1 MIGIKDMT
9 SQEIKELS
17 SSRGKEIMEKIEKSK
32 GTEEGILQDWL
43 RASVLKE
50 LEPKINAYMDELK
63 ANPELYDFLK
73 DTQFSLIP
81 NEADSR
87 TRIFEIKNEISVF
100 LTGEEI
106 KVLAFELMKIP
117 ILAHIKAQS
126 ISQKSYQAIA
136 KTLDELYYCTEERTI
151 KEIEQHFKKSLRDN
165 SYVCNPWVIRTHLFI
180 DLEELSGMCG
190 GPINKYS
197 FRCKL
202 DVTRSGYYVLDKISE
217 ISLFVGRIANS
228 MTTLYRGN

>member
-1 MIGIKDMT
+1 MIGIKDTT
-9 SQEIKELS
+9 SQEIKELA
-17 SSRGKEIMEKIEKSK
+17 SSRGKEIMEKIENSK

-43 RASVLKE
+43 RASALKE

-63 ANPELYDFLK
+63 ANPELCDFFK

-81 NEADSR
+81 NATDAK
-87 TRIFEIKNEISVF
+87 TPIFEIKNEISAF

-106 KVLAFELMKIP
+106 KVLAFEFMKIP

-126 ISQKSYQAIA
+126 ISPKSYQAIT
-136 KTLDELYYCTEERTI
+136 KTLDELYYCTEERTK
-151 KEIEQHFKKSLRDN
+151 KEIEQHFKKSVRDN

-180 DLEELSGMCG
+180 DLDELSGMCG
-190 GPINKYS
+190 GPTSKLS

-202 DVTRSGYYVLDKISE
+202 DETRSGYYVLDKISE
-217 ISLFVGRIANS
+217 ISLFVGRIVNS
-228 MTTLYRGN
+228 MMTLYRGN